1 MFVKNIIL
9 SVSVLFTVLVSSQ
22 TKTIKHTSIQTDF
35 FYGRPIEHD
44 KKLKDAIDGNSYGI
58 LLSFNKT
65 STKNTTFNKLY
76 NYPERG
82 FSFLYQNFN
91 STILGEVY
99 GGYRHFNYNLK
110 NTPTSYLQL
119 ISGFGLGYATKSYNA
134 ISNPTNHAIGSK
146 LLASAYLKLQFFQLL
161 NKERFSLNTGVSLI
175 HFSNIAF
182 KNPNLGINTVNLH
195 LGLNYLLESSK
206 SSPIKEENTNIT
218 LDKKLYFNLILR
230 GGYNE
235 SLEID
240 SGLFPFYAVTF
251 YASKTIN
258 KFSSITFGTD
268 YFKSEF
274 LKNHI
279 KIKNLEEG
287 KTYNEND
294 YSRAGIFIGH
304 ELIQNNFSFVS
315 QIGYTIYYP
324 FPYVSRV
331 YERFGLKYKLG
342 KHIFSE
348 VTMKINLFRAE
359 ALEVGLG
366 YKF

>member
-1 MFVKNIIL
+1 MKKIIIIFFL
-9 SVSVLFTVLVSSQ
+9 LFSVLVSSQ
-22 TKTIKHTSIQTDF
+22 TETKKYNNIQTDF
-35 FYGRPIEHD
+35 FYGKPIEHD
-44 KKLKDAIDGNSYGI
+44 KKLKNAIDGNSYGI
-58 LLSFNKT
+58 LLSFNT
-65 STKNTTFNKLY
+65 VSTKNTTFNKLY

-91 STILGEVY
+91 SDVLGEVF
-99 GGYRHFNYNLK
+99 GGYRHYNYNLK
-110 NTPTSYLQL
+110 NTPSSNLKL

-134 ISNPTNHAIGSK
+134 VTNPNNHAIGSK

-161 NKERFSLNTGVSLI
+161 KKEKLSVNTGISLI

-182 KNPNLGINTVNLH
+182 KNPNLGINTVNLNV
-195 LGLNYLLESSK
+195 GFNYLLE
-206 SSPIKEENTNIT
+206 PIKFQPLQEETAINK
-218 LDKKLYFNLILR
+218 LDKKLHFNLILR

-235 SLEID
+235 SLEIG
-240 SGLFPFYAVTF
+240 SGLFPFYTVTF
-251 YASKTIN
+251 YANKTIN
-258 KFSSITFGTD
+258 KFSDITFGVD

-279 KIKNLEEG
+279 KNINLEEN
-287 KTYNEND
+287 KTHNEND
-294 YSRAGIFIGH
+294 YTRVGIFVGH

-315 QIGYTIYYP
+315 QIGYTVYYP

-342 KHIFSE
+342 KQLFSE

-359 ALEVGLG
+359 ALEIGLG

>member
-1 MFVKNIIL
+1 MKKTIL
-9 SVSVLFTVLVSSQ
+9 IFFLLFTVLVNSQ
-22 TKTIKHTSIQTDF
+22 TETIRHNNIQTDF
-35 FYGRPIEHD
+35 FFGRPIEHD
-44 KKLKDAIDGNSYGI
+44 KKLKDAIDGNSYGV
-58 LLSFNKT
+58 LLSYNT
-65 STKNTTFNKLY
+65 INTKNTTFNKLY

-91 STILGEVY
+91 SDVLGEVF
-99 GGYRHFNYNLK
+99 GGYRHYNYNLK
-110 NTPTSYLQL
+110 NTSNSSLKL
-119 ISGFGLGYATKSYNA
+119 ISGFGLGYATESYNA
-134 ISNPTNHAIGSK
+134 VTNPNNHAIGSK
-146 LLASAYLKLQFFQLL
+146 LLASAYLKLQFFQFLK
-161 NKERFSLNTGVSLI
+161 KERLSVNTGVSLI

-182 KNPNLGINTVNLH
+182 KNPNLGINTVNLN
-195 LGLNYLLESSK
+195 LGFNYLLE
-206 SSPIKEENTNIT
+206 PIKFRPLKEEIAINE
-218 LDKKLYFNLILR
+218 LDKKLHFNLILR

-240 SGLFPFYAVTF
+240 SGVFPFYTVTF
-251 YASKTIN
+251 YASKSIN
-258 KFSSITFGTD
+258 KFSDFTFGTD

-279 KIKNLEEG
+279 KNKNLEEG
-287 KTYNEND
+287 KSYNEND
-294 YSRAGIFIGH
+294 FARVGIFVGY

-315 QIGYTIYYP
+315 QIGYTVYYP

-342 KHIFSE
+342 KHLFSE

-359 ALEVGLG
+359 ALEIGLG

>member
-1 MFVKNIIL
+1 MKNLIL
-9 SVSVLFTVLVSSQ
+9 TFFLLFSFIVSSQ
-22 TKTIKHTSIQTDF
+22 TETIKHNSIETDLF
-35 FYGRPIEHD
+35 FGRPIEHD
-44 KKLKDAIDGNSYGI
+44 KKLKDAIDGNSYGV
-58 LLSFNKT
+58 LLSFNAI

-76 NYPERG
+76 KYPKRG

-91 STILGEVY
+91 SDVLGEVF
-99 GGYRHFNYNLK
+99 GGYRHFSYNLK
-110 NTPTSYLQL
+110 NAPTSNLKL
-119 ISGFGLGYATKSYNA
+119 VTGFGLGYATKSYDA
-134 ISNPTNHAIGSK
+134 ITNPNNHAIGSK

-161 NKERFSLNTGVSLI
+161 KKERLRINTGISLI

-182 KNPNLGINTVNLH
+182 KNPNLGINTVNLN
-195 LGLNYLLESSK
+195 LGFNYLLE
-206 SSPIKEENTNIT
+206 PIKFQPQQEKTAINE
-218 LDKKLYFNLILR
+218 LDKKIHFNLILR

-240 SGLFPFYAVTF
+240 SGLFPFYTVTF
-251 YASKTIN
+251 YANKTIT
-258 KFSSITFGTD
+258 KFSDITFGTD

-279 KIKNLEEG
+279 KNKNLEEG
-287 KTYNEND
+287 TSYNEND
-294 YSRAGIFIGH
+294 YARVGVFVGH

-315 QIGYTIYYP
+315 QIGYTVYYP

-342 KHIFSE
+342 KHLFSE

-359 ALEVGLG
+359 ALEIGLG

>member
-1 MFVKNIIL
+1 MKNLILMFFL
-9 SVSVLFTVLVSSQ
+9 LFTVLVSSQ
-22 TKTIKHTSIQTDF
+22 TATIEHNTVQMDF

-44 KKLKDAIDGNSYGI
+44 KKLKKAIDGNSYGV
-58 LLSFNKT
+58 LLSINNN
-65 STKNTTFNKLY
+65 STKNSTFNKLY
-76 NYPERG
+76 NYPKRG

-91 STILGEVY
+91 SDVLGEVF

-110 NTPTSYLQL
+110 NTATSNLKL
-119 ISGFGLGYATKSYNA
+119 ITAFGVGYATKSYNA
-134 ISNPTNHAIGSK
+134 ISNPNNHAIGSK
-146 LLASAYLKLQFFQLL
+146 LLASAYLKLQFFKLL
-161 NKERFSLNTGVSLI
+161 NKECLSLNTGLSLI

-182 KNPNLGINTVNLH
+182 KNPNLGINTINLH
-195 LGLNYLLESSK
+195 LGLNYLLDPLK
-206 SSPIKEENTNIT
+206 TTPQQENTSI
-218 LDKKLYFNLILR
+218 LDEKLYFNLILR

-258 KFSSITFGTD
+258 NFSSFTFGTD

-287 KTYNEND
+287 KNYNEND
-294 YSRAGIFIGH
+294 YARIGLFVGH
-304 ELIQNNFSFVS
+304 ELIQNNFSFIS

-342 KHIFSE
+342 KHLFSE

-359 ALEVGLG
+359 ALEIGLG

>member
-1 MFVKNIIL
+1 MKNLIL
-9 SVSVLFTVLVSSQ
+9 TFSLLFSLIVSSQ
-22 TKTIKHTSIQTDF
+22 TETIEYSNFQTDF
-35 FYGRPIEHD
+35 FFGIPIEHD
-44 KKLKDAIDGNSYGI
+44 KKLKDAIDGNSYGV
-58 LLSFNKT
+58 LLSFNAI

-76 NYPERG
+76 KYPERG

-91 STILGEVY
+91 SEVLGEVF
-99 GGYRHFNYNLK
+99 GGYRHYNYNLK
-110 NTPTSYLQL
+110 NTTTSHLKL
-119 ISGFGLGYATKSYNA
+119 ISGFGLGYATKSYNP
-134 ISNPTNHAIGSK
+134 ITNSNNHAIGSK

-161 NKERFSLNTGVSLI
+161 KKERLSVNTGISLI

-182 KNPNLGINTVNLH
+182 KNPNLGINTINLH
-195 LGLNYLLESSK
+195 VGFNYLLA
-206 SSPIKEENTNIT
+206 PINHVPLQKETVFNE
-218 LDKKLYFNLILR
+218 LDKKVNFNLILR

-240 SGLFPFYAVTF
+240 SGIFPFYTVTF
-251 YASKTIN
+251 YANRTIN
-258 KFSSITFGTD
+258 KFSDITFGTD

-279 KIKNLEEG
+279 KNKNLEEG
-287 KTYNEND
+287 KSYNEND
-294 YSRAGIFIGH
+294 FSRIGIFVGH

-315 QIGYTIYYP
+315 QIGYTVYYP

-342 KHIFSE
+342 KQLFSE

>member
-1 MFVKNIIL
+1 MKKLIL
-9 SVSVLFTVLVSSQ
+9 TFFLLFTLLVNAQ
-22 TKTIKHTSIQTDF
+22 TETIEYNNIQTDF
-35 FYGRPIEHD
+35 FFGRPIEHD

-58 LLSFNKT
+58 LFSYNAINF
-65 STKNTTFNKLY
+65 KNSTFNKLY

-91 STILGEVY
+91 SDVLGEVFR
-99 GGYRHFNYNLK
+99 GYRHYNYNLK
-110 NTPTSYLQL
+110 NTSSSSLKL

-134 ISNPTNHAIGSK
+134 FTNPNNQAIGSK

-161 NKERFSLNTGVSLI
+161 KKERLSVNTGISLI

-182 KNPNLGINTVNLH
+182 KNPNLGINTLNLN
-195 LGLNYLLESSK
+195 LGFNYLLE
-206 SSPIKEENTNIT
+206 PIKYSPLQKETAINE
-218 LDKKLYFNLILR
+218 LDKKVHFNLILR

-240 SGLFPFYAVTF
+240 SGVFPFYTVTF
-251 YASKTIN
+251 YANKTIK
-258 KFSSITFGTD
+258 KFSDITFGTD

-279 KIKNLEEG
+279 KNKNLEEG
-287 KTYNEND
+287 KSYNEND
-294 YSRAGIFIGH
+294 YARIGIFVGH

-315 QIGYTIYYP
+315 QIGYTVYYP
-324 FPYVSRV
+324 FPYVSRI

-342 KHIFSE
+342 KQLFSE

-359 ALEVGLG
+359 ALEIGLG

>member
-1 MFVKNIIL
+1 MKNLIL
-9 SVSVLFTVLVSSQ
+9 TFFLLFTVLVSSQ
-22 TKTIKHTSIQTDF
+22 TATTIEHNTVQMDF

-44 KKLKDAIDGNSYGI
+44 KKLKKAIDGNSYGV
-58 LLSFNKT
+58 LLSINNN
-65 STKNTTFNKLY
+65 STKNSTFNKLY
-76 NYPERG
+76 NYPKRG

-91 STILGEVY
+91 SDVLGEVF
-99 GGYRHFNYNLK
+99 GGYRHFNYKLK
-110 NTPTSYLQL
+110 NTATSNLKL
-119 ISGFGLGYATKSYNA
+119 IAAFGVGYATKSYNA
-134 ISNPTNHAIGSK
+134 ISNPNNHAIGSK
-146 LLASAYLKLQFFQLL
+146 LLASAYLKLQFLKLL
-161 NKERFSLNTGVSLI
+161 NKERLSLNTGLSLI

-182 KNPNLGINTVNLH
+182 KNPNLGINTINLH
-195 LGLNYLLESSK
+195 LSLNYLLDPLK
-206 SSPIKEENTNIT
+206 TPPQQENTSI

-258 KFSSITFGTD
+258 NFSTFTFGTD

-287 KTYNEND
+287 KNYNEND
-294 YSRAGIFIGH
+294 YARIGLFVGH
-304 ELIQNNFSFVS
+304 ELIQNNFSFIS

-342 KHIFSE
+342 KHLFSE

-359 ALEVGLG
+359 ALEIGFG

>member
-1 MFVKNIIL
+1 MKNLIL
-9 SVSVLFTVLVSSQ
+9 IFFLLFTFIVSSQ
-22 TKTIKHTSIQTDF
+22 TETIKHKSIQTDLF
-35 FYGRPIEHD
+35 FGRPIEHD

-58 LLSFNKT
+58 LLSFNAI

-76 NYPERG
+76 KYPERG
-82 FSFLYQNFN
+82 FSFLYQNYN
-91 STILGEVY
+91 SDVLGEVF
-99 GGYRHFNYNLK
+99 GGYRHYNYNLK
-110 NTPTSYLQL
+110 NTSTSSLKL

-134 ISNPTNHAIGSK
+134 ISNPNNHAIGSK

-161 NKERFSLNTGVSLI
+161 KKERLRINTGISLI

-182 KNPNLGINTVNLH
+182 KNPNLGINTVNLNV
-195 LGLNYLLESSK
+195 GFNYLLEPVK
-206 SSPIKEENTNIT
+206 FQLQQEETTINE
-218 LDKKLYFNLILR
+218 LDKKLHFNLILR

-235 SLEID
+235 SLEIK
-240 SGLFPFYAVTF
+240 SGLFPFYTVTF
-251 YASKTIN
+251 YANKTIT
-258 KFSSITFGTD
+258 KFSDITFGTD

-279 KIKNLEEG
+279 KTKNLEEG
-287 KTYNEND
+287 ESYNEND
-294 YSRAGIFIGH
+294 YARVGIFVGH

-315 QIGYTIYYP
+315 QIGYTVYYP

-342 KHIFSE
+342 KQLFSE

-359 ALEVGLG
+359 ALEIGLG

>member
-1 MFVKNIIL
+1 MKNLIL
-9 SVSVLFTVLVSSQ
+9 TFFLLFTILASSQ
-22 TKTIKHTSIQTDF
+22 TNATKYNNIQMDF

-44 KKLKDAIDGNSYGI
+44 KKLKNAIEGNSYGI
-58 LLSFNKT
+58 LLSFNNN
-65 STKNTTFNKLY
+65 SLKNTTFNKLY

-91 STILGEVY
+91 STVLGEVY
-99 GGYRHFNYNLK
+99 GGYRHFNYKLK
-110 NTPTSYLQL
+110 NTATSNLKL
-119 ISGFGLGYATKSYNA
+119 ITGFGLGYATKSYNA
-134 ISNPTNHAIGSK
+134 ISNPNNHAIGSK
-146 LLASAYLKLQFFQLL
+146 LLASAYLKLQFFKLL
-161 NKERFSLNTGVSLI
+161 NKERLSLNTGLSLI

-182 KNPNLGINTVNLH
+182 KNPNLGINTINLH
-195 LGLNYLLESSK
+195 LGINYLLETSK
-206 SSPIKEENTNIT
+206 STIIKEKHTEIS

-258 KFSSITFGTD
+258 NFSSITFGTD

-279 KIKNLEEG
+279 KIKNIEEG
-287 KTYNEND
+287 KNYNEND
-294 YSRAGIFIGH
+294 YTRVGLFVGH
-304 ELIQNNFSFVS
+304 ELIQNNFSFIS

-342 KHIFSE
+342 KHLFSE
-348 VTMKINLFRAE
+348 VSMKINLFRAE

>member
-1 MFVKNIIL
+1 MKKTIL
-9 SVSVLFTVLVSSQ
+9 IFFLLFTVLVNSQ
-22 TKTIKHTSIQTDF
+22 TETIRHNNIQTDF
-35 FYGRPIEHD
+35 FFGRPIEHD
-44 KKLKDAIDGNSYGI
+44 KKLKDAIDGNSYGV
-58 LLSFNKT
+58 LLSYNT
-65 STKNTTFNKLY
+65 INTKNTTFNKLY

-91 STILGEVY
+91 SDVLGEVF
-99 GGYRHFNYNLK
+99 GGYRHYNYNLK
-110 NTPTSYLQL
+110 NTSNSSLKL
-119 ISGFGLGYATKSYNA
+119 ISGFGLGYATESYNA
-134 ISNPTNHAIGSK
+134 VTNPNNHAIGSK
-146 LLASAYLKLQFFQLL
+146 LLASAYLKLQFFQFLK
-161 NKERFSLNTGVSLI
+161 KERLSVNTGVSLI

-182 KNPNLGINTVNLH
+182 KNPNLGINTVNLNV
-195 LGLNYLLESSK
+195 GFNYLLE
-206 SSPIKEENTNIT
+206 PIKFQPLQEETAINE
-218 LDKKLYFNLILR
+218 LDKKLHFNLILR

-240 SGLFPFYAVTF
+240 SGVFPFYTVTF
-251 YASKTIN
+251 YASKSIN
-258 KFSSITFGTD
+258 KFSDITFGTD

-279 KIKNLEEG
+279 KNKNLEEG
-287 KTYNEND
+287 KSYNEND
-294 YSRAGIFIGH
+294 FARVGIFVGH

-315 QIGYTIYYP
+315 QIGYTVYYP

-342 KHIFSE
+342 KHLFSE

-359 ALEVGLG
+359 ALEIGLG

>member
-1 MFVKNIIL
+1 MKKTIL
-9 SVSVLFTVLVSSQ
+9 IFFLLFTVLVNSQ
-22 TKTIKHTSIQTDF
+22 TETIRHNNIQTDF
-35 FYGRPIEHD
+35 FFGRPIEHD
-44 KKLKDAIDGNSYGI
+44 KKLKDAIDGNSYGV
-58 LLSFNKT
+58 LLSYNT
-65 STKNTTFNKLY
+65 INTKNTTFNKLY

-91 STILGEVY
+91 SDVLGEVF
-99 GGYRHFNYNLK
+99 GGYRHYNYNLK
-110 NTPTSYLQL
+110 NTSNSSLKL
-119 ISGFGLGYATKSYNA
+119 ISGFGLGYATESYNA
-134 ISNPTNHAIGSK
+134 VTNPNNHAIGSK
-146 LLASAYLKLQFFQLL
+146 LLASAYLKLQFFQFLK
-161 NKERFSLNTGVSLI
+161 KERLSVITGVSLI

-182 KNPNLGINTVNLH
+182 KNPNLGINTVNLNV
-195 LGLNYLLESSK
+195 GFNYLLE
-206 SSPIKEENTNIT
+206 PIKFRPLKEEIAINE
-218 LDKKLYFNLILR
+218 LDKKLHFNLILR

-240 SGLFPFYAVTF
+240 SGVFPFYTVTF
-251 YASKTIN
+251 YASKSIN
-258 KFSSITFGTD
+258 KFSDITFGTD

-279 KIKNLEEG
+279 KNKNLEEG
-287 KTYNEND
+287 KSYNEND
-294 YSRAGIFIGH
+294 FARVGIFVGH

-315 QIGYTIYYP
+315 QIGCTVYYP

-342 KHIFSE
+342 KHLFSE

-359 ALEVGLG
+359 ALEIGLG